1 MAPSAGAPSPLET
14 MPLHDPHE
22 DEAMVTEGNDVRAMS
37 PIRRS
42 RRNIPEV
49 YLLAGREILGF
60 PERGQIEHRR
70 NPATRYLLLTGDC
83 TQTPRLRGQ

>member
-70 NPATRYLLLTGDC
+70 NAAIRYLLLTDDY
-83 TQTPRLRGQ
+83 TY